1 VRQTRVDLLHL
12 LEDLRDGYSTPLE
25 ETIVIE
31 LVANS
36 LDARASKISFKV
48 DKKRSV
54 IEVVDDGAGMNPEE
68 FESYHDIAATTK
80 IRGRGI
86 GFAGVGI
93 KLALLVAEKVI
104 TETRKK
110 SFHSSSEWSLEDRY
124 HAPWDYLNF
133 KTLSTD
139 GTKIII
145 CLKNKSFPLLS
156 SKFIEKVIQN
166 RYRPLLDENFYKI
179 FRSIYPE
186 GVEFKV
192 NRKKLR
198 LRKFSPILPPHRFF
212 VFLGRKRKAV
222 GIGYVL
228 KSSRKLPEEERGI
241 GISTYGKVIK
251 RGWDWLML
259 NVKDPDEVTGLVE
272 VPELAECLTTN
283 KSDFRKDSAHLKKYY
298 KYRKAI
304 QRAVLK
310 ELERIGEAPVPQE
323 KVERGLRRLGREIQ
337 EIIQNLAYNFPELD
351 ELFPK
356 TRRGEKVQGVIPDS
370 NAQLIAK
377 EILGVGS
384 MTGTMGGAG
393 TGEGIEIAPGD
404 TPEIRLE
411 ISETP
416 EKKGKV
422 HTGRIRRSGIQVA
435 FDEDPQKGIL
445 GWLVGDTI
453 YINKA
458 HPAYAKAKKLGV
470 ETYHY
475 LITIA
480 WVLSKYIETEKSTS
494 EFLNQFL
501 AAWGV
506 VR

>member
-25 ETIVIE
+25 ETIIIE
-31 LVANS
+31 LVANA
-36 LDARASKISFKV
+36 LDARASKISFKTN
-48 DKKRSV
+48 KTKAI
-54 IEVVDDGAGMNPEE
+54 IEVVDNGVGMDSEE

-80 IRGRGI
+80 IRGKGI

-124 HAPWDYLNF
+124 HAPWDYLNL
-133 KTLSTD
+133 KTLSQD
-139 GTKIII
+139 GTRVII
-145 CLKNKSFPLLS
+145 CLKDKSSSLLS
-156 SKFIEKVIQN
+156 SKFIEKVIQE
-166 RYRPLLDENFYKI
+166 RYRPLLDDNFYKI

-186 GVEFKV
+186 GIEFKV

-198 LRKFSPILPPHRFF
+198 LRKFSPVLPPHRFF

-228 KSSRKLPEEERGI
+228 KSSRKLSEEERGI

-259 NVKDPDEVTGLVE
+259 NAKNPDEVTGLVE

-337 EIIQNLAYNFPELD
+337 QIIQNLAYNFPELD

-356 TRRGEKVQGVIPDS
+356 TRREKKVQGVIPDTD
-370 NAQLIAK
+370 AQLVAR
-377 EILGVGS
+377 ETLGVES
-384 MTGTMGGAG
+384 MTGTMGGGG
-393 TGEGIEIAPGD
+393 TGEGIEAAPGD
-404 TPEIRLE
+404 TPEMRLE
-411 ISETP
+411 VSESP
-416 EKKGKV
+416 EKRGRV

-435 FDEDPQKGIL
+435 FDEDPQKGVL
-445 GWLVGDTI
+445 GWLIGDTI
-453 YINKA
+453 YINRA
-458 HPAYAKAKKLGV
+458 HPAYAKAKERGV

-475 LITIA
+475 LFTIA
-480 WVLSKYIETEKSTS
+480 WVLSQYIEDKKSPL
-494 EFLNQFL
+494 EFINQFL
-501 AAWGV
+501 VAWGS

>member
-12 LEDLRDGYSTPLE
+12 LEDLRGGYSAPLE

-377 EILGVGS
+377 EILGGGS

>member
-1 VRQTRVDLLHL
+1 MRETRVDLLHL
-12 LEDLRDGYSTPLE
+12 LEDIRDGYSTPLE

-31 LVANS
+31 IVANS
-36 LDARASKISFKV
+36 LDARASKILFKV
-48 DKKRSV
+48 DKRKNV
-54 IEVVDDGAGMNPEE
+54 IEVVDDGAGMNSKE
-68 FESYHDIAATTK
+68 FENYHDIAATTK

-104 TETRKK
+104 TETRRK
-110 SFHSSSEWSLEDRY
+110 SFHASSEWSLQDRY
-124 HAPWDYLNF
+124 HAPWEYLNF
-133 KTLSTD
+133 KTLSMD
-139 GTKIII
+139 GTKVVI
-145 CLKNKSFPLLS
+145 CFKDKSSLLLS

-166 RYRPLLDENFYKI
+166 RYRPLLDENFHKI
-179 FRSIYPE
+179 FSSIYPE

-198 LRKFSPILPPHRFF
+198 LKKIPSNLCPHRFF
-212 VFLGRKRKAV
+212 VFLGRRRKAI
-222 GIGYVL
+222 GIGYIL
-228 KSSRKLPEEERGI
+228 KSSRKLSEEERGI

-259 NVKDPDEVTGLVE
+259 NVKDPDKVIGLVE

-283 KSDFRKDSAHLKKYY
+283 KSDFRKDSTHLKKYY

-304 QRAVLK
+304 QKVVLK
-310 ELERIGEAPVPQE
+310 ELEKIGEAPVPKE
-323 KVERGLRRLGREIQ
+323 KIERGLRRLGREIQ
-337 EIIQNLAYNFPELD
+337 EIMQNLAYNFPELN

-356 TRRGEKVQGVIPDS
+356 TRRGKKVQGVIPDS

-377 EILGVGS
+377 ETLGVEN

-393 TGEGIEIAPGD
+393 TGEGIKVAPGD

-435 FDEDPQKGIL
+435 FDEDPQKNAL

-453 YINKA
+453 YINRA
-458 HPAYAKAKKLGV
+458 
-470 ETYHY
+470 
-475 LITIA
+475 
-480 WVLSKYIETEKSTS
+480 
-494 EFLNQFL
+494 
-501 AAWGV
+501 
-506 VR
+506 